1 MEQISKDLEQNI
13 AVIEKAFQNCGDIVK
28 RRFFVGEKKDVQ
40 IYMVYTDNIVNGSA
54 IEESILTNVM
64 NRCRIDGKK
73 EGLFPIIIRGG
84 GGGIGGSFIPGGG
97 SRGGGG

>member
-13 AVIEKAFQNCGDIVK
+13 AVIEKAFQDCGDIVK

-73 EGLFPIIIRGG
+73 EGLLKRSYFYRRNA
-84 GGGIGGSFIPGGG
+84 GSKNF
-97 SRGGGG
+97 SRNL